1 MPNVNPETC
10 LLCRFKKQCQYR
22 DNEGANLSF
31 LIATEDGGC
40 QKFGPEAELVEEDQK
55 AENS

>member
-1 MPNVNPETC
+1 MPNVDPQVC
-10 LLCRFKKQCQYR
+10 LLCRFKKECQYR

-31 LIATEDGGC
+31 LVVNEDGGC
-40 QKFGPEAELVEEDQK
+40 QKFGAEAELVKEDVE